1 MLLPAAWM
9 EGPLPLRL
17 GWIPA
22 CIENPPTRR
31 LSWIPAFA
39 GMTGTGNANAR
50 TRTPSMLPSRQRGSL
65 PPWPAYQG
73 NDGNTRLE
81 RACCLDVPCP
91 TAGTGNL
98 SVAGFRD
105 HSVPP
110 LKFVARRVRGPQHTR
125 GSATLREGGRREK
138 HSHRI
143 VGRVDTRCRAPRVE
157 PAAGLRGARFG
168 GALPARPGF
177 PNPGTLRHHRFPG
190 ARRSSGRI
198 AIPGDIR

>member
-22 CIENPPTRR
+22 C
-31 LSWIPAFA
+31 A
-39 GMTGTGNANAR
+39 GMTGPNDSNAR
-50 TRTPSMLPSRQRGSL
+50 AGLDVPSATAGPDLLALVRLR
-65 PPWPAYQG
+65 G
-73 NDGNTRLE
+73 NDGRGCAA
-81 RACCLDVPCP
+81 RANASEVPCP

-98 SVAGFRD
+98 SVAGFHD
-105 HSVPP
+105 HPVPP
-110 LKFVARRVRGPQHTR
+110 LGFARQRIRGPQHTR
-125 GSATLREGGRREK
+125 GPVTLREGGGRERP
-138 HSHRI
+138 SHRI

-157 PAAGLRGARFG
+157 TAAGLRGARFG
-168 GALPARPGF
+168 GALPSRPGF

-190 ARRSSGRI
+190 ARRSSGRV